1 LRGEGAGA
9 TFSPHA
15 GRRDYSSAMQLAK
28 DSCACGHPLDSH
40 DGGRGGPCNHCACA
54 AGEAPSAFQVGVIHS
69 MHEMTVMLARL
80 VKEIQGK
87 SGGQA

>member
-1 LRGEGAGA
+1 
-9 TFSPHA
+9 
-15 GRRDYSSAMQLAK
+15 MQLAK

-87 SGGQA
+87 GDRG